1 MNDFSKT
8 TDNIKKTD
16 HNNTNDYI
24 VRATAANETIR
35 AFAIRSTE
43 LTAEA
48 RRIHHTFPVVTA
60 ALGRLLSAGAI
71 GVILGLVLGGAAGYV
86 LGFSV
91 GQESVHVTIRIKAQ
105 EEDDGTAEKTE
116 KTV

>member
-1 MNDFSKT
+1 M
-8 TDNIKKTD
+8 
-16 HNNTNDYI
+16 
-24 VRATAANETIR
+24 
-35 AFAIRSTE
+35 
-43 LTAEA
+43 
-48 RRIHHTFPVVTA
+48 
-60 ALGRLLSAGAI
+60 SAGTI
-71 GVILGLVLGGAAGYV
+71 GVILGVVLGGAAGYM